1 MPMLTSNR
9 WLPLVIIIGLLLVG
23 VYVVSEYL
31 IPKVICK
38 IVPRSSVKMY
48 AGQYNPNVFGDICS
62 AIT

>member
-1 MPMLTSNR
+1 MR
-9 WLPLVIIIGLLLVG
+9 IPLGIIILIGCLLVG
-23 VYVVSEYL
+23 VYIVSEYL

-38 IVPRSSVKMY
+38 IVPRGSVKMY

>member
-1 MPMLTSNR
+1 MKIPFG
-9 WLPLVIIIGLLLVG
+9 IIILIGCLLIG
-23 VYVVSEYL
+23 VYLMADYI

-38 IVPRSSVKMY
+38 IVPRGSVKMY